1 MKLQYLIQQHQA
13 ELSELDRGILNY
25 ILSHGDTVLSMG
37 IVELSEQVHVSKSSI
52 LRLTKK
58 LSFSGYSEFKY
69 FLRHQQEQ
77 ATTISQ
83 QKTIFEKQ
91 QEDIFATLNY
101 VKTVDLAALNRLFDR
116 SKTIYCYPTGFSQ
129 KKALEEFSKM
139 MLSMEKRV
147 IVLPNKTEFDMVMPM
162 ITAEDCVIIASLSG
176 ETENVKEN
184 LTTFAIRQIPVLTLS
199 APGDN
204 YFARHS
210 TFHLTYY
217 CDFFQIGRKK
227 IPSQSLIGLSCLID
241 YLIRSYGLFT
251 LQEGNHD

>member
-1 MKLQYLIQQHQA
+1 
-13 ELSELDRGILNY
+13 
-25 ILSHGDTVLSMG
+25 
-37 IVELSEQVHVSKSSI
+37 
-52 LRLTKK
+52 
-58 LSFSGYSEFKY
+58 
-69 FLRHQQEQ
+69 
-77 ATTISQ
+77 
-83 QKTIFEKQ
+83 
-91 QEDIFATLNY
+91 
-101 VKTVDLAALNRLFDR
+101 
-116 SKTIYCYPTGFSQ
+116 
-129 KKALEEFSKM
+129 M

-217 CDFFQIGRKK
+217 CDFFKSAARK
-227 IPSQSLIGLSCLID
+227 SLASL
-241 YLIRSYGLFT
+241 
-251 LQEGNHD
+251 